1 MRNRTANL
9 IVGAQLTITILAALL
24 VLVIADARAAWSA
37 AFGGGISVVTT
48 IYFAWRVFSC
58 TEGKP
63 LQAVARAFYVGE
75 VSKMLLTAILFFI
88 AIVWV
93 DAAFLPLLVT
103 YALTLMV
110 YWMVL
115 PFTVTEKW

>member
-1 MRNRTANL
+1 M
-9 IVGAQLTITILAALL
+9 
-24 VLVIADARAAWSA
+24 
-37 AFGGGISVVTT
+37 
-48 IYFAWRVFSC
+48 
-58 TEGKP
+58 
-63 LQAVARAFYVGE
+63 QAVARAFYVGE